1 MRLLYMYTF
10 LVQIITL
17 TQKDLHSNQITRT
30 SSMAAPGFSGLLSS
44 ATQRVVARTA
54 RVASWDH
61 TGLNEDAFVVLP
73 GQTAVL
79 ADIQGVSFFYQ
90 HCSTNN

>member
-1 MRLLYMYTF
+1 
-10 LVQIITL
+10 
-17 TQKDLHSNQITRT
+17 
-30 SSMAAPGFSGLLSS
+30 MAAPGFSGLLSS

-79 ADIQGVSFFYQ
+79 ADIQGVSLLINAVLFMTDI
-90 HCSTNN
+90 STAW